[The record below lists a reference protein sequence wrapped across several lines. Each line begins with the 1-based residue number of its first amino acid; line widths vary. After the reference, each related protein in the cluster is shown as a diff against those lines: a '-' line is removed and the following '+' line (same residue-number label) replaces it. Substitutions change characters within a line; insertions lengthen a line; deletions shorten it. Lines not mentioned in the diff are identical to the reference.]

1 LAILKSVRGKQE
13 MPNTKTAPA
22 IAPTTTGAKIR
33 TAEAAQTPQSVATLR
48 PAGEIPHAV
57 PELRS

>member
-1 LAILKSVRGKQE
+1 

-22 IAPTTTGAKIR
+22 VALTTTGAKIR
-33 TAEAAQTPQSVATLR
+33 TAEAAQTLHLVATLR

-57 PELRS
+57 PNL